1 MEYKDFLQ
9 QKQFANIHCGHE
21 PVCLNDMLFP
31 FQHDLVSWAVR
42 KGRAALF
49 CDCGMG
55 KTPMQLAWAAD
66 VVRETLGN
74 VLIVA
79 PLAVSKQT
87 RNEGEK
93 FGVNVTVCNSQDEVK
108 PGVNITNYEKLH
120 NFAPELFSG
129 VVLDESSIIKH
140 HTSKTRDALIEAFKM
155 TPYRLACTATPA
167 PNDYMEIG
175 NHAEFLGVMSRSEML
190 SMFFIHDGGDTSKWR
205 LKGHGAA
212 RFWEWVCSWAV
223 MMRKPSDLGYLDG
236 DFVLPGIEYKHHVI
250 EQTTPTNGYLFTM
263 PAKTL
268 IERRSARKESI
279 EDRCRLA
286 ADTINSSTGPWLVWC
301 DLNDES
307 ALLKKII
314 NGAVEVKGSDAPTH
328 KETAMNDFSS
338 GKITALV
345 SKPSIAGFGMN
356 FQICHKIAFVG
367 LSDSFESYYQAVR
380 RCYRFGQKNTVEV
393 HIFTHESEGAVVE
406 NIKRKESDA
415 LAMAESM
422 ALNMADISS
431 REIKGTTVE
440 KAEYNANQLM
450 VIPAWMEKAA

>member
-1 MEYKDFLQ
+1 MDYQEFLMKKKFSYIQ
-9 QKQFANIHCGHE
+9 CGHN
-21 PVCLNDMLFP
+21 PVDLNEMLFQ
-31 FQHDLVSWAVR
+31 FQHDLVSWAIR
-42 KGRAALF
+42 KGRAAMF

-55 KTPMQLAWAAD
+55 KTPMQLAWADD
-66 VVRETLGN
+66 VCRETGGDI
-74 VLIVA
+74 LILA

-87 RNEGEK
+87 KNEGEK
-93 FGVNVTVCNSQDEVK
+93 FGIKVNVCGSQDDVN
-108 PGVNITNYEKLH
+108 PGINITNYEKLH
-120 NFAPELFSG
+120 HFSADHFSG

-140 HTSKTRDALIEAFKM
+140 HTSRTRDALIDAFRS

-190 SMFFIHDGGDTSKWR
+190 SMFFIHDGGDTAKWR

-212 RFWEWVCSWAV
+212 KFWEWVCSWAV
-223 MMRKPSDLGYLDG
+223 MMRKPSDLGYSDG
-236 DFVLPGIEYKHHVI
+236 EFVLPGIEYHHHVI
-250 EQTTPTNGYLFTM
+250 EQKTPTNGYLFAM

-268 IERRSARKESI
+268 IDRRNARKDSI
-279 EDRCRLA
+279 DERCKLA
-286 ADTINSSTGPWLVWC
+286 ADKINSTPGPWLVWC

-307 ALLKKII
+307 ALLKKMID
-314 NGAVEVKGSDAPTH
+314 GAVEVKGSDTQLH
-328 KETAMNDFSS
+328 KETAMNDFAA

-356 FQICHKIAFVG
+356 FQVCNKMAFVG

-380 RCYRFGQKNTVEV
+380 RCYRFGQNETVQV
-393 HIFTHESEGAVVE
+393 HIFTHELEGAVVD

-415 LAMAESM
+415 LAMAEQM

-431 REIKGTTVE
+431 RETKGTTIE
-440 KAEYNANQLM
+440 KSEYNANQPM
-450 VIPAWMEKAA
+450 EIPSWIGKAA